1 MAQVDDI
8 EKFGRKLTDD
18 YTALRED
25 ISKLS
30 ETVAKLVS
38 RQADVAGD
46 RVAEAVGTAKAALA
60 DSAERAQDKVK
71 GIGADIESSIERNP
85 YSAVLIALG
94 VGLALGLLNR
104 SR

>member
-18 YTALRED
+18 YNALRED

-30 ETVAKLVS
+30 DTVTKLVAH
-38 RQADVAGD
+38 QADVAGD
-46 RVAEAVGTAKAALA
+46 RVSEAVGTAKAALA
-60 DSAERAQDKVK
+60 ESAGKAQDRMKSM
-71 GIGADIESSIERNP
+71 GSDIESSIERNP

-94 VGLALGLLNR
+94 VGVVLGLMNR

>member
-1 MAQVDDI
+1 MADDA
-8 EKFGRKLTDD
+8 EKLARKLADD
-18 YTALRED
+18 YAALRDD

-30 ETVAKLVS
+30 DTVSKLVT
-38 RQADVAGD
+38 RQADVASD
-46 RVAEAVGTAKAALA
+46 RVSEAVGTAKAALA
-60 DSAERAQDKVK
+60 DSAERAQERVK

>member
-18 YTALRED
+18 YTALRDD

-46 RVAEAVGTAKAALA
+46 RVSEAMGTAKAALA

-71 GIGADIESSIERNP
+71 CVGADIESSIERNP